1 MPIVFAGMD
10 WASLTLAMAFY
21 GVIGWLFES
30 TIFSLCEQG
39 KFMDRGM
46 FICPWCPI
54 YSVVM
59 VVCTE
64 LFWGIERWWVVIL
77 LAGTVTSLFEL
88 IASILM
94 ELVFGKRFWDYSY
107 YPLNLDGRISV
118 VAGCFFGI
126 AIWMATRF
134 LQPMVA
140 HLLLMIPDQKRV
152 IAAIIAWAIF
162 WLDIGWVAVYRFKLN
177 KTLCKAYED
186 VIAWKMSIFDWCN
199 VKKDIFSNLLVVRA
213 AKKGLEAG
221 SKINHGLVSAQE
233 HTNEFVKERAE
244 HVKERTEYVKEQT
257 SEFVKEHIRKE

>member
-1 MPIVFAGMD
+1 MD

-30 TIFSLCEQG
+30 SIFSLCEQG

-46 FICPWCPI
+46 FIFPWCPI

-77 LAGTVTSLFEL
+77 LAGTVTSMFEL

-118 VAGCFFGI
+118 VAGLFFGI
-126 AIWMATRF
+126 AIWAATRF
-134 LQPMVA
+134 LQPLVA
-140 HLLLMIPDQKRV
+140 GLFFRIPDQKRV
-152 IAAIIAWAIF
+152 IAAMITWGIF
-162 WLDIGWVAVYRFKLN
+162 FTDIGWVAVYRFKLN
-177 KTLCKAYED
+177 KTLCRGYES
-186 VIAWKMSIFDWCN
+186 VKAWKMSIFDWMN
-199 VKKDIFSNLLVVRA
+199 VKKDIFSDLFVVRA
-213 AKKGLEAG
+213 AKKGMDAG
-221 SKINHGLVSAQE
+221 RKINHGLVSAQE
-233 HTNEFVKERAE
+233 YTKEHTRELA
-244 HVKERTEYVKEQT
+244 EQT
-257 SEFVKEHIRKE
+257 KEIAKDRIDRLHKK